1 MSETTLPL
9 QGRRAAGTV
18 ATAAAA
24 VCCGI
29 AAALT
34 AVGISGQSTLLVLLP
49 VVLCAGI
56 IIGIIALTRFAVFV
70 LLMLLI
76 RSSIDAFQL
85 APGDTASRLLT
96 PSTIVGVLFIVAA
109 AMWLIAAYRTQ
120 GGLPGSGL
128 RTALVALVCVSL
140 VSVPGAVNPGMSLA
154 SVMRL
159 LAIVLMFVVLEQL
172 MLDPRMMRRALVAV
186 FCSAIFPIVYTAGG
200 FLTGNPPVEV
210 KGDVTRVVGTFAQS
224 NAFGAYLMLLII
236 VGAAVFP
243 HAQGRVRAGLA
254 VLLAASATC
263 LVLTYTIAALLGVLV
278 GLIVVGIRQSKRL
291 LLAVGVVLVLAVGVG
306 VVPTLSDRLGAAAD
320 ASTYALQGSAHA
332 GNSLAWRLSYWSEIA
347 HLADRNPATGVGYG
361 MTSYLTQEGKQPHN
375 DYLRAYVETG
385 VIGLLVYVAVIVLLI
400 RLGLNA
406 VRKAPPGTL
415 DRAVAVGYLG
425 CAVALALTSVASNKI
440 NGVAQLWYFVAFAA
454 AASAVLRRDAST
466 STPAEVGDRR

>member
-9 QGRRAAGTV
+9 NGRRVAGTV

-24 VCCGI
+24 VTCGV

-34 AVGISGQSTLLVLLP
+34 AVGIAGQSTLLVLLP

-56 IIGIIALTRFAVFV
+56 IVGIIALTRFAVFV

-76 RSSIDAFQL
+76 RASIDAFQL
-85 APGDTASRLLT
+85 SPGDTAARLLT

-109 AMWLIAAYRTQ
+109 ALWLIVTYRKQ

-140 VSVPGAVNPGMSLA
+140 VSVPGAINPGMSLV

-186 FCSAIFPIVYTAGG
+186 FCSAIFPIVYTAAG
-200 FLTGNPPVEV
+200 FLIGNPPVEV
-210 KGDVTRVVGTFAQS
+210 KGEVTRVVGTFAQS

-236 VGAAVFP
+236 VGVAVFP
-243 HAQGRVRAGLA
+243 HAQGWIRAGLA
-254 VLLAASATC
+254 VLLAASAVC
-263 LVLTYTIAALLGVLV
+263 LVLTYTIAALLGLLV
-278 GLIVVGIRQSKRL
+278 GLVVVGIKQSKRL
-291 LLAVGVVLVLAVGVG
+291 LLTVGAVLVLAVGIA
-306 VVPTLSDRLGAAAD
+306 PTLSDRLGAVAD
-320 ASTYALQGSAHA
+320 ASTYAVQGSAHA
-332 GNSLAWRLSYWSEIA
+332 GNSLAWRLTYWSEIA

-361 MTSYLTQEGKQPHN
+361 MTAFLTQEGKQPHN

-385 VIGLLVYVAVIVLLI
+385 VIGLLVYLAVIVLLI
-400 RLGLNA
+400 RLGLSA
-406 VRKAPPGTL
+406 VKRASPGSL

-454 AASAVLRRDAST
+454 AASAVLRRAPST
-466 STPAEVGDRR
+466 SPTGVQNDPT